1 MLIKLLFK
9 KPDVL
14 PDDVQALI
22 DVSVS
27 LRQRVDKVVQFY
39 DMGEARSTSRLAA

>member
-9 KPDVL
+9 KPENL

-27 LRQRVDKVVQFY
+27 LRLRMDKIAQFY
-39 DMGEARSTSRLAA
+39 DMGQTGSMGGLAV